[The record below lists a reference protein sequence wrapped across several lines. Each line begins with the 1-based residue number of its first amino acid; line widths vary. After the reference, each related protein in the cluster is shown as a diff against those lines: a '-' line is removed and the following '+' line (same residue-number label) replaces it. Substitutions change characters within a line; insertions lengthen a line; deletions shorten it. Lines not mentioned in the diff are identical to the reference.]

1 MDFVVSWWLS
11 AVMGLC
17 FDGSANWQYRPVL
30 SSAVF
35 RSKVEIMRHVQLVSA
50 RSFCLEGNLGDLN
63 CNRLVSLGEL
73 RLSTC
78 S

>member
-1 MDFVVSWWLS
+1 MDFVVSRWLS

-17 FDGSANWQYRPVL
+17 FDGSANWQYRPIF
-30 SSAVF
+30 SPAMF
-35 RSKVEIMRHVQLVSA
+35 RSKVEIMMHVLLVSA
-50 RSFCLEGNLGDLN
+50 HSFCLESNLGDLN